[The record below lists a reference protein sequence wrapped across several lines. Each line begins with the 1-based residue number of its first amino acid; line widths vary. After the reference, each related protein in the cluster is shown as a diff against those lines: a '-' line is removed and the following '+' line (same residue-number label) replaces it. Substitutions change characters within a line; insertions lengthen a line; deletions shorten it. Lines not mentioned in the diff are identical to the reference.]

1 MGRVGAA
8 ALVPLGLDRRAYNAA
23 QPGPRSEAPSPLL
36 VGTPFT
42 LDAATR
48 VYLTPCNYEGPGGV
62 EWVTAD

>member
-1 MGRVGAA
+1 M
-8 ALVPLGLDRRAYNAA
+8 PHN
-23 QPGPRSEAPSPLL
+23 PGSRSEAPSPLL

-48 VYLTPCNYEGPGGV
+48 VYLTPCNNEGPGGV